1 MAKFSKL
8 WNNHY
13 NDAHLYVM
21 GHADFPNA
29 HKIGIATDPT
39 RRAKDIDE
47 KIILKQTFKK
57 LGNRDFAELI
67 EHLAQMYALVK
78 YGQFEPIKY
87 DRYKRHLCSS
97 GHSEWFN
104 CSHAQASGC
113 IAQAYK
119 KVYSLNFDKL
129 ALAKE
134 CVTYSRKKGIEIPD
148 DMARW
153 KCNAQSFIF
162 ETELNKYESEEL
174 ALP

>member
-13 NDAHLYVM
+13 NDANLYVM
-21 GHADFPNA
+21 GHSDFPNA
-29 HKIGIATDPT
+29 HKIGISTYPT
-39 RRAKDIDE
+39 NRSKDIDE
-47 KIILKQTFKK
+47 KVILKQVFKK

-78 YGQFEPIKY
+78 YGQFETIKF
-87 DRYKRHLCSS
+87 DRYKKHLCSS

-119 KVYSLNFDKL
+119 KVYALNFDKL

-134 CVTYSRKKGIEIPD
+134 CVSYSRKKGIEIPD

-153 KCNAQSFIF
+153 KTNAQSFIYEMENTF
-162 ETELNKYESEEL
+162 ESEEL